1 MLEATKRNCNL
12 VPSGNDLS
20 KPSQKTCCIIKEN
33 NFNLYFEVILNSES
47 NLCIRQNIIPCCE

>member
-1 MLEATKRNCNL
+1 MLEATKHNCNL

-20 KPSQKTCCIIKEN
+20 KPLQKTCHIIKGN
-33 NFNLYFEVILNSES
+33 NFNLYFEVILSSES

>member
-12 VPSGNDLS
+12 VPNRNDLS
-20 KPSQKTCCIIKEN
+20 KPSQKTCCIIKQN

-47 NLCIRQNIIPCCE
+47 NLCIQQNIILCCE